1 MHQNDCNQHN
11 GKHRSVADPDIQLE
25 GPHHVADPD
34 IWLETN
40 NVSLYLTFT
49 SSFEEVKVYSQTG
62 WGAIS
67 PWICHW
73 HYLIF

>member
-40 NVSLYLTFT
+40 NVSLYISCLLLLSRRSKPIAKLDGEPFPPG
-49 SSFEEVKVYSQTG
+49 SATG
-62 WGAIS
+62 TT
-67 PWICHW
+67 
-73 HYLIF
+73 